1 MEKRK
6 CSTCFEVYPTSFYYS
21 DMNIKD
27 KISKRCCYCCRAY
40 RRSLRS
46 RPSPESI
53 AHLEALLKPLTDFKV
68 TFE

>member
-1 MEKRK
+1 MEERECTK
-6 CSTCFEVYPTSFYYS
+6 CFNTYPRVAFYK

-27 KISKRCCYCCRAY
+27 KISRRCCYCCRAY
-40 RRSLRS
+40 RRLLRS

-53 AHLEALLKPLTDFKV
+53 ALIEQLLKPLTDFRV